1 VEVLQNMSM
10 SPADLEFDISKLT
23 WINKPEKFEI
33 TRRKIT
39 ITTEPQTDFWQRTY
53 YGFSNDNAH
62 ALTQPIRDN
71 FTFIVKTG
79 FDYKNL
85 YDQCGIAVY
94 LDSDNWFKG
103 SVEYE
108 NKQYSRLG
116 SVVTNL
122 GYSDWATVDI
132 SSGIHEMWYRLSRSG
147 QDFLMENSSD
157 GKNFKQM
164 RIFHLHKTIEKA
176 NIGIYAC
183 SPLKSSFEAVFTD
196 MEFVECMINKDPVT

>member
-10 SPADLEFDISKLT
+10 SPAYLEFDISKLT
-23 WINKPEKFEI
+23 WLNKPEIFEI
-33 TRRKIT
+33 TSRKII

-53 YGFSNDNAH
+53 YGFSKDNVH
-62 ALTQPIRDN
+62 ALTQPIRGN
-71 FTFIVKTG
+71 FTFIVKTSFG
-79 FDYKNL
+79 YKNL
-85 YDQCGIAVY
+85 YDQCGLVIH

-103 SVEYE
+103 SIEYE
-108 NKQYSRLG
+108 NKLYSWLG

-122 GYSDWATVDI
+122 GYSDWAATDI
-132 SSGIHEMWYRLSRSG
+132 STDIHEMWYRLSRSG
-147 QDFLMENSSD
+147 QDFLIENSSD

-164 RIFHLHKTIEKA
+164 RIFHLHKAIEKA

-196 MEFVECMINKDPVT
+196 MELVECMINKDPIK

>member
-1 VEVLQNMSM
+1 MP
-10 SPADLEFDISKLT
+10 PADLEFDISKLT

-33 TRRKIT
+33 TGSKIT

-62 ALTQPIRDN
+62 ALTLPIDQD
-71 FTFIVKTG
+71 FTFMVKTS
-79 FDYKNL
+79 FTYKNL
-85 YDQCGIAVY
+85 YDQCGVAIY

-108 NKQYSRLG
+108 NELYSRLG
-116 SVVTNL
+116 SVVTNI

-132 SSGIHEMWYRLSRSG
+132 SSDVYEMWYRLSRSG
-147 QDFLMENSSD
+147 QDFLIENSND
-157 GKNFKQM
+157 GKIFKQM
-164 RIFHLHKTIEKA
+164 RIFHLHKVIDKA

-183 SPLKSSFEAVFTD
+183 SPLKSSFDAVFTG
-196 MEFVECMINKDPVT
+196 MEFVECIISRDPIV